1 MSRVL
6 VTGATGFVGRALCG
20 ELLRH
25 GHVVCAA
32 LRCVEDSTRMAL
44 EEVETIAVG
53 EVNAA
58 TDWRKALAGCEAV
71 VHLAARVH
79 VMREEATDPLAE
91 FRAVNAFG
99 TENLARQAAATGVR
113 RFVCVS
119 TIKVNGDC
127 TPPDAAFTEAD
138 LHLPK
143 DPYGVSK
150 SEAELALHRVARE
163 TGMEIVIVR
172 PPLVYGPGVKGNF
185 LTMLKALRRGI
196 PMPFGAVSNR
206 RSLVYLENLADA
218 LVLCATHPAATGET
232 YLVSDG
238 EDISTPELLRKLC
251 EPLGVPLRLLPVPAS
266 VLRIG
271 GTILGKSGAFERL
284 LGSLI
289 VDSSKIRLELGWT
302 PPFTLTDGLRKTA
315 EWFKSNNV

>member
-6 VTGATGFVGRALCG
+6 VTGATGFVGRALCV

-25 GHVVCAA
+25 GHGVCAA
-32 LRCVEDSTRMAL
+32 LRCVENGARLARKAL
-44 EEVETIAVG
+44 ETIAVG
-53 EVNAA
+53 EVNAT

-79 VMREEATDPLAE
+79 VMRDKAADPLAE
-91 FRAVNAFG
+91 FRAVNTMG

-119 TIKVNGDC
+119 TIKVNGG
-127 TPPDAAFTEAD
+127 TSPDAAFTEAD
-138 LHLPK
+138 PHLPK

-150 SEAELALHRVARE
+150 SEAELALHRVALE

-185 LTMLKALRRGI
+185 LTILKTLRRGI

-218 LVLCATHPAATGET
+218 LVLCVTHPAATGET
-232 YLVSDG
+232 YFVSDG
-238 EDISTPELLRKLC
+238 EDISTSELLRKLC
-251 EPLGVPLRLLPVPAS
+251 EALDVPARLLPVPAS
-266 VLRIG
+266 VLRIV
-271 GTILGKSGAFERL
+271 GTIVGKSGAFERL

-289 VDSSKIRLELGWT
+289 VDSSKIRRELGWT

>member
-25 GHVVCAA
+25 GHAVCAA
-32 LRCVEDSTRMAL
+32 LRRVEDSTRMAL
-44 EEVETIAVG
+44 DEVETVAVG

-58 TDWRKALAGCEAV
+58 TDWRKALAGCEAA

-91 FRAVNAFG
+91 FRVVNAFG
-99 TENLARQAAATGVR
+99 VENLARQAAATGVR
-113 RFVCVS
+113 RFVFVS
-119 TIKVNGDC
+119 SIKVNGER
-127 TPPDAAFTEAD
+127 TPSNAAFTEAD
-138 LHLPK
+138 PHCPQ

-172 PPLVYGPGVKGNF
+172 PPLIYGPGVKGNF

-218 LVLCATHPAATGET
+218 LVLCTTHPAAAGET

-251 EPLGVPLRLLPVPAS
+251 EPLDVPVWLLPVPAS
-266 VLRIG
+266 ILRVG
-271 GTILGKSGAFERL
+271 GTILGKSEAFERL

-289 VDSSKIRLELGWT
+289 VDSSKIRRELGWT
-302 PPFTLTDGLRKTA
+302 PPFTLTDGLRNTV